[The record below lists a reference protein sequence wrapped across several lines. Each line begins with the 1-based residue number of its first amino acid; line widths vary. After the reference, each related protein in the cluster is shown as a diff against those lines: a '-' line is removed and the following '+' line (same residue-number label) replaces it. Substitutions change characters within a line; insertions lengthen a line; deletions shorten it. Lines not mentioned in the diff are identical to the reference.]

1 MYRIV
6 LRGPSYHRQRPENS
20 RFVAGSDTDSLV
32 FRKITDA
39 QGKDVKEQAAELNWL
54 GVSWMKELNEN
65 KMASLNQSEKGLIAE
80 AMVQL
85 RLAMGKVKDQQ
96 SALQAQINIK
106 KTWQDLLAEAE
117 VVDRDQPLGE
127 MEYNEEYDCYDYKGG
142 GILLDPNSSAVALI
156 LAIYQFE
163 NFCYKEL
170 NRSSR

>member
-1 MYRIV
+1 M
-6 LRGPSYHRQRPENS
+6 
-20 RFVAGSDTDSLV
+20 
-32 FRKITDA
+32 
-39 QGKDVKEQAAELNWL
+39 NWL
-54 GVSWMKELNEN
+54 GKSWMKELNKN
-65 KMASLNQSEKGLIAE
+65 RMASLNQIEKGLIAE

-96 SALQAQINIK
+96 SALQAQANIK

-127 MEYNEEYDCYDYKGG
+127 MEYEEEYDYYMYKDG
-142 GILLDPNSSAVALI
+142 GILEDPNSSAVALI

-163 NFCYKEL
+163 DCCYKEL